1 MYARYL
7 AEMLGIMGDYGQPK
21 MTSSNGY
28 KNIEVA
34 NNNTL
39 TCERLT
45 NFSIIAHPITKRED
59 GKSLFNFFRFLKVSL
74 YGFAV
79 ESSIS
84 EFRNTYL
91 RCKYL
96 IGRCLGNM
104 FVHSTTMTKVFNPG
118 IGIKNKSFHNN
129 SLIVKV
135 EFTIC
140 RATIIAMLHHLII
153 LFAFSIRP
161 TACQTKETS
170 FALFSSKFGSRFF
183 WHNQLICQPLTITL
197 RE

>member
-1 MYARYL
+1 MPKPPEMTHSSSFWGCIKPIGLRAFKVAFCDLEACSSARAGRGNKMRTLAVYPVNTLYTRYL
-7 AEMLGIMGDYGQPK
+7 AEMLGVVSDYGQSK
-21 MTSSNGY
+21 MTSSNSY
-28 KNIEVA
+28 KNIELT

-96 IGRCLGNM
+96 Y
-104 FVHSTTMTKVFNPG
+104 SD
-118 IGIKNKSFHNN
+118 
-129 SLIVKV
+129 
-135 EFTIC
+135 
-140 RATIIAMLHHLII
+140 
-153 LFAFSIRP
+153 
-161 TACQTKETS
+161 
-170 FALFSSKFGSRFF
+170 
-183 WHNQLICQPLTITL
+183 
-197 RE
+197 